1 MRYFQT
7 EGIVYP
13 EENYIVARPKEVADF
28 IKRVKRGKYI
38 VLFAPRQTGKTTF
51 IRDALERLAVAER
64 TYFPIQLNFEAYKNL
79 AVSDFYEWLSEDI
92 REEIEAVFRQRGST
106 PSEALR
112 QFLTAT
118 TLTAPHSMRRFFSR
132 LATFLGNQRVVLVID
147 EFDGIPRET
156 VSDFLHTLRRI
167 YLSDRHRCP
176 YSVGIVGVKNISQL
190 NYDWSISP
198 FNIQNEFNLPNFTRE
213 QVQELLGQ
221 YTIEV
226 GQAFAPAVIE
236 SLHRQTGGQPVLVN
250 CLAQILTE
258 EMGIPRTEPIGM
270 AHFASA
276 YSRLLDADNVN
287 MTHLTTNVRRNPRF
301 QRVLMQ
307 ITSSDRG
314 VDFNLRDDV
323 ISELA
328 SYGVIKRGA
337 DRMCEISNPMYLHS
351 ILQTF
356 KPTINGLEEEYYP
369 QDTGN
374 DVQDYLT
381 SAGQIDM
388 EKLLNNFRDFIARAG
403 FRILQVPQT
412 PKEHVG
418 QHLLLAYL
426 DRFVRLVH
434 GVMHLEVQPGRGRI
448 VLVVNHRGRKHIVET
463 KIWQGQKSYQAG
475 KAQLAAYLKLEGVA
489 EGDYVVFDY
498 RKHPEPRVETETLAG
513 DLTIRSYVIPVVQEM
528 PSDARG

>member
-13 EENYIVARPKEVADF
+13 GENYIVARPKEVAAF
-28 IKRVKRGKYI
+28 IKQVKRGKYI

-51 IRDALERLAVAER
+51 IRDVLATLAAEEP
-64 TYFPIQLNFEAYKNL
+64 TYFPIRLNFEAYKNL
-79 AVSDFYEWLSEDI
+79 TVSDFYAWLSEDI
-92 REEIEAVFRQRGST
+92 REEIRAVFRQRGST
-106 PSEALR
+106 PSEALN
-112 QFLTAT
+112 QFLAT
-118 TLTAPHSMRRFFSR
+118 TTLAEPHSMRRFFGS
-132 LATFLGNQRVVLVID
+132 LATFLGNQRIFLVID

-167 YLSDRHRCP
+167 YLSDRNRCP
-176 YSVGIVGVKNISQL
+176 YSVSIVGVKNISQL
-190 NYDWSISP
+190 NYDWTISP
-198 FNIQNEFNLPNFTRE
+198 FNIQTEFNLPNFTVE

-221 YTIEV
+221 YTAEV
-226 GQAFAPAVIE
+226 GQVFASEVIE

-250 CLAQILTE
+250 CLAQLLTE
-258 EMGIPRTEPIGM
+258 EMGIPKSETIDM

-276 YSRLLDADNVN
+276 YSQLLDKGNVN
-287 MTHLTTNVRRNPRF
+287 ITHLTTHVRRNPRF

-307 ITSSDRG
+307 ITSSDSG

-328 SYGVIKRGA
+328 TYGVIKSGT
-337 DRMCEISNPMYLHS
+337 DRMCEIANPMYLHS

-369 QDTGN
+369 QESGN
-374 DVQDYLT
+374 GVQDYLT
-381 SAGQIDM
+381 AAGGIDM
-388 EKLLNNFRDFIARAG
+388 EKLLNNFCDFIARAG

-426 DRFVRLVH
+426 DGFVRLVH
-434 GVMHLEVQPGRGRI
+434 GAMHLEVQTGRGRMD
-448 VLVVNHRGRKHIVET
+448 LMVNHRGRKHIVET
-463 KIWQGQKSYQAG
+463 KIWQGEKSYQAG

-498 RKHPEPRVETETLAG
+498 RKNPEQRVETETLEG
-513 DLTIRSYVIPVVQEM
+513 NLTIRSYVIPVVQEM
-528 PSDARG
+528 PSETQG